1 MDKEFTESLK
11 RWLETPRK
19 ERDVREG
26 AELLLRINGNRHI
39 YNLAMNRP
47 EAAHD
52 HVEYDLKKFLQI
64 RLDGHTMESIRE
76 MESELLP
83 KVRSLI
89 PLPEEETESEF
100 AEDENVEEIIPSPEE
115 ETESEFSEDENVEET
130 PTAPNV
136 HRGRRPDHDDLPE
149 HIRAIYD
156 RGGELYEKIRRTF
169 TELQDLEKAPPCDR
183 YEKIKILEGLY
194 EEYIAGW
201 DEYDA
206 YGTADEG
213 EETAEPADQG
223 NEAKRVAAARKFIST
238 HVAKLEQL
246 LKAEEPAP
254 DEIEEERRQITE
266 RITLIVE
273 TGGSFKSD
281 FAQRLKDAGVE
292 VPTEQP
298 TAGEE

>member
-11 RWLETPRK
+11 RWLETPRE

-52 HVEYDLKKFLQI
+52 HVEHDLKKFLQI
-64 RLDGHTMESIRE
+64 RLDGHTVESIRE
-76 MESELLP
+76 MEHELLP

-89 PLPEEETESEF
+89 PPPEEETESEL
-100 AEDENVEEIIPSPEE
+100 
-115 ETESEFSEDENVEET
+115 SEDDTVEET
-130 PTAPNV
+130 PTAPNA
-136 HRGRRPDHDDLPE
+136 HRGRRPDHDELPE

-194 EEYIAGW
+194 ESTSPAGMNTTRM
-201 DEYDA
+201 A
-206 YGTADEG
+206 PPTK
-213 EETAEPADQG
+213 TKKQL
-223 NEAKRVAAARKFIST
+223 NRKIRAT
-238 HVAKLEQL
+238 
-246 LKAEEPAP
+246 
-254 DEIEEERRQITE
+254 R
-266 RITLIVE
+266 
-273 TGGSFKSD
+273 
-281 FAQRLKDAGVE
+281 
-292 VPTEQP
+292 
-298 TAGEE
+298 

>member
-11 RWLETPRK
+11 RWLETPRE

-64 RLDGHTMESIRE
+64 RIDGHTVESIRE
-76 MESELLP
+76 MERELLP

-89 PLPEEETESEF
+89 PPPEEETESEL
-100 AEDENVEEIIPSPEE
+100 
-115 ETESEFSEDENVEET
+115 SEDDTVEET

-213 EETAEPADQG
+213 EETAEPEDPG
-223 NEAKRVAAARKFIST
+223 NEVKRVVAARKFIST

-246 LKAEEPAP
+246 LKTEEPAP

-266 RITLIVE
+266 RINLIVE
-273 TGGSFKSD
+273 TGGSFKPD
-281 FAQRLKDAGVE
+281 FAQRLRDIGVE
-292 VPTEQP
+292 MPTEQP
-298 TAGEE
+298 TAE

>member
-11 RWLETPRK
+11 RWLETPRE

-64 RLDGHTMESIRE
+64 RLDGHTVESIRE
-76 MESELLP
+76 MERELLP
-83 KVRSLI
+83 KVRTLI
-89 PLPEEETESEF
+89 PPPEEETESEL
-100 AEDENVEEIIPSPEE
+100 
-115 ETESEFSEDENVEET
+115 SEDDTVEET

-136 HRGRRPDHDDLPE
+136 HRGRRPDHDELPE

-206 YGTADEG
+206 YGTADED
-213 EETAEPADQG
+213 EETTEPEDPG

-246 LKAEEPAP
+246 LKTEEPAP

-266 RITLIVE
+266 RINLIVE
-273 TGGSFKSD
+273 TGGSFKPD
-281 FAQRLKDAGVE
+281 FAQRLRDIGVE
-292 VPTEQP
+292 MPTEQP
-298 TAGEE
+298 TAE

>member
-11 RWLETPRK
+11 RWLETPRE

-89 PLPEEETESEF
+89 PP
-100 AEDENVEEIIPSPEE
+100 PEE
-115 ETESEFSEDENVEET
+115 ETESEFSEDDTVEET

-213 EETAEPADQG
+213 EETTEPADQG

-266 RITLIVE
+266 RINLIVE
-273 TGGSFKSD
+273 TGGSFKPD
-281 FAQRLKDAGVE
+281 FAQRLRDIGVE
-292 VPTEQP
+292 MSTEQP
-298 TAGEE
+298 TAE

>member
-11 RWLETPRK
+11 RWLETPRE
-19 ERDVREG
+19 ERDVKEG

-64 RLDGHTMESIRE
+64 RIDGHTVESIRE
-76 MESELLP
+76 MERELLP

-89 PLPEEETESEF
+89 PPPEEETESEL
-100 AEDENVEEIIPSPEE
+100 
-115 ETESEFSEDENVEET
+115 SEDDTVEET

-136 HRGRRPDHDDLPE
+136 HRGRRPDHDELPE

-213 EETAEPADQG
+213 EETIEPADQG

-266 RITLIVE
+266 RINLIVE
-273 TGGSFKSD
+273 TGGSFKPD
-281 FAQRLKDAGVE
+281 FAQRLRDIGVE
-292 VPTEQP
+292 MPTEPP
-298 TAGEE
+298 TAE

>member
-11 RWLETPRK
+11 RWLETPRE

-64 RLDGHTMESIRE
+64 RLDGHTVESIRE
-76 MESELLP
+76 MEHELLP

-89 PLPEEETESEF
+89 PP
-100 AEDENVEEIIPSPEE
+100 PEE
-115 ETESEFSEDENVEET
+115 ETESEFSEDDTVEET

-169 TELQDLEKAPPCDR
+169 TELQDMEKAPPCDR

-213 EETAEPADQG
+213 EETTEPADQG
-223 NEAKRVAAARKFIST
+223 NEVKRVAAARKFIST

-246 LKAEEPAP
+246 LKGEEPAP

-266 RITLIVE
+266 RINLIVE
-273 TGGSFKSD
+273 TGGSFKPD
-281 FAQRLKDAGVE
+281 FAQRLRDIGVE
-292 VPTEQP
+292 MSTEQP
-298 TAGEE
+298 TAE

>member
-11 RWLETPRK
+11 RWLETPRE

-64 RLDGHTMESIRE
+64 RLDGHTVESIRE
-76 MESELLP
+76 MERELLP
-83 KVRSLI
+83 KVCSLI
-89 PLPEEETESEF
+89 PTL
-100 AEDENVEEIIPSPEE
+100 EE

-169 TELQDLEKAPPCDR
+169 TELQDMEKAPPCDR

-206 YGTADEG
+206 YSTADEG
-213 EETAEPADQG
+213 EETTEPADQG

>member
-11 RWLETPRK
+11 RWLETPRE

-64 RLDGHTMESIRE
+64 RLDGHTVESIRE
-76 MESELLP
+76 MERELLP
-83 KVRSLI
+83 KVRTLI
-89 PLPEEETESEF
+89 PPPEEETESEL
-100 AEDENVEEIIPSPEE
+100 
-115 ETESEFSEDENVEET
+115 SEDDTVEET

-136 HRGRRPDHDDLPE
+136 HRGRRPDHDELPE

-206 YGTADEG
+206 YGTADED
-213 EETAEPADQG
+213 EETTEPEDPG

-246 LKAEEPAP
+246 LKTEEPAP

-266 RITLIVE
+266 RINLIVE
-273 TGGSFKSD
+273 TGGSFKPD
-281 FAQRLKDAGVE
+281 FAQR
-292 VPTEQP
+292 
-298 TAGEE
+298 

>member
-11 RWLETPRK
+11 RWLETPRE

-64 RLDGHTMESIRE
+64 RLDGHTVESIRE
-76 MESELLP
+76 MERELLP

-89 PLPEEETESEF
+89 PP
-100 AEDENVEEIIPSPEE
+100 PEE
-115 ETESEFSEDENVEET
+115 ETESEFSEDDTVEET

-136 HRGRRPDHDDLPE
+136 HRGRRPDHDELPE

-169 TELQDLEKAPPCDR
+169 TELQDLETAPPCDR

-213 EETAEPADQG
+213 EETTEPEDPG
-223 NEAKRVAAARKFIST
+223 NEVKRVTAARKFIST

-246 LKAEEPAP
+246 LKTEEPAP

-266 RITLIVE
+266 RINLIVE
-273 TGGSFKSD
+273 TGGSFKPD
-281 FAQRLKDAGVE
+281 FAQRLRDIGVE
-292 VPTEQP
+292 MPTEQP
-298 TAGEE
+298 TAE

>member
-11 RWLETPRK
+11 RWLETPRE

-64 RLDGHTMESIRE
+64 RLDGHTVESIRE
-76 MESELLP
+76 MEHELLP

-89 PLPEEETESEF
+89 PPPEEETESEL
-100 AEDENVEEIIPSPEE
+100 
-115 ETESEFSEDENVEET
+115 SEDDTVEET
-130 PTAPNV
+130 PTAPNA
-136 HRGRRPDHDDLPE
+136 HRGRCPDHDELPE

-206 YGTADEG
+206 YGTADED
-213 EETAEPADQG
+213 EETTEPEDPG
-223 NEAKRVAAARKFIST
+223 NEVKRVVAARKFIST

-246 LKAEEPAP
+246 LKTEEPAP

-266 RITLIVE
+266 RITLIVT
-273 TGGSFKSD
+273 TGGSFKPD
-281 FAQRLKDAGVE
+281 FAQRLRDIGVE
-292 VPTEQP
+292 MPTEQP
-298 TAGEE
+298 TAE

>member
-11 RWLETPRK
+11 RWLETPRE
-19 ERDVREG
+19 ERDVKEG

-64 RLDGHTMESIRE
+64 RIDGHTVESIRE
-76 MESELLP
+76 MERELLP

-89 PLPEEETESEF
+89 PPPEEETESEL
-100 AEDENVEEIIPSPEE
+100 
-115 ETESEFSEDENVEET
+115 SEDDTVEET

-156 RGGELYEKIRRTF
+156 RGGELYDKIRRTF

-213 EETAEPADQG
+213 EETTEPADQG

-246 LKAEEPAP
+246 LKTEEPAP

-266 RITLIVE
+266 RINLIVE
-273 TGGSFKSD
+273 TGGSFKPD
-281 FAQRLKDAGVE
+281 FAQRLRDIGVE
-292 VPTEQP
+292 MPTEPP
-298 TAGEE
+298 TAE

>member
-1 MDKEFTESLK
+1 M
-11 RWLETPRK
+11 
-19 ERDVREG
+19 REG

-64 RLDGHTMESIRE
+64 RLDGHTVESIRE
-76 MESELLP
+76 MERELLP
-83 KVRSLI
+83 KVRTLI
-89 PLPEEETESEF
+89 PPPEEETESEL
-100 AEDENVEEIIPSPEE
+100 
-115 ETESEFSEDENVEET
+115 SEDDTVEET
-130 PTAPNV
+130 PTAPNA
-136 HRGRRPDHDDLPE
+136 HRGRRPDHDELPE

-213 EETAEPADQG
+213 EETAEPEDPG
-223 NEAKRVAAARKFIST
+223 NEVKRVVAARKFIST

-246 LKAEEPAP
+246 LKTEEPAP

-266 RITLIVE
+266 RINLIVE
-273 TGGSFKSD
+273 TGGSFKPD
-281 FAQRLKDAGVE
+281 FAQRLRDIGVE
-292 VPTEQP
+292 MPTEQP
-298 TAGEE
+298 TAE

>member
-11 RWLETPRK
+11 RWLETPRE

-64 RLDGHTMESIRE
+64 RLDGHTVESIRE
-76 MESELLP
+76 MERELLP
-83 KVRSLI
+83 KVRTLI
-89 PLPEEETESEF
+89 PPPEEETESEL
-100 AEDENVEEIIPSPEE
+100 
-115 ETESEFSEDENVEET
+115 SEDDTVEET

-136 HRGRRPDHDDLPE
+136 HRGRRPDHDELPE

-206 YGTADEG
+206 YGTADED
-213 EETAEPADQG
+213 EDTTEPEDPG
-223 NEAKRVAAARKFIST
+223 NEVKRVVAARKFIST

-246 LKAEEPAP
+246 LKTEEPAP

-266 RITLIVE
+266 RINLIVE
-273 TGGSFKSD
+273 TGGSFKPD
-281 FAQRLKDAGVE
+281 FAQRLRDIGVE
-292 VPTEQP
+292 MPTEQP
-298 TAGEE
+298 TAE

>member
-11 RWLETPRK
+11 RWLETPRE

-89 PLPEEETESEF
+89 PPPEEETESEF
-100 AEDENVEEIIPSPEE
+100 AEDDI
-115 ETESEFSEDENVEET
+115 VEET

-136 HRGRRPDHDDLPE
+136 HRGRRPDHDELPE

-213 EETAEPADQG
+213 EDTTEPADQG

-266 RITLIVE
+266 RINLIVE
-273 TGGSFKSD
+273 TDGSFKPD
-281 FAQRLKDAGVE
+281 FAQRLRDIGVE
-292 VPTEQP
+292 MSTEQP
-298 TAGEE
+298 TAE

>member
-11 RWLETPRK
+11 RWLETPRE

-83 KVRSLI
+83 KVRTLI
-89 PLPEEETESEF
+89 PPPEEETESEF
-100 AEDENVEEIIPSPEE
+100 AEDDI
-115 ETESEFSEDENVEET
+115 VEET

-213 EETAEPADQG
+213 EDTTEPADQG

-266 RITLIVE
+266 RINLIVE
-273 TGGSFKSD
+273 TGGSFKPD
-281 FAQRLKDAGVE
+281 FAQRLRDIGVE
-292 VPTEQP
+292 MSTEQP
-298 TAGEE
+298 TAE

>member
-11 RWLETPRK
+11 RWLETPRE

-64 RLDGHTMESIRE
+64 RLDGHTVESIRE
-76 MESELLP
+76 MERELLP

-89 PLPEEETESEF
+89 PP
-100 AEDENVEEIIPSPEE
+100 PEE
-115 ETESEFSEDENVEET
+115 ETESEFSEDDTVEET
-130 PTAPNV
+130 PPAPNV
-136 HRGRRPDHDDLPE
+136 HRGRRPDHDELPE

-169 TELQDLEKAPPCDR
+169 TELQDLENAPPCDR

-206 YGTADEG
+206 YGTAAED
-213 EETAEPADQG
+213 EETTEPEDPG
-223 NEAKRVAAARKFIST
+223 NEVKRVSAARKFIST

-246 LKAEEPAP
+246 LKTEEPAP

-266 RITLIVE
+266 RINLIVE
-273 TGGSFKSD
+273 TGGSFKPD
-281 FAQRLKDAGVE
+281 FAQRLRDIGVE
-292 VPTEQP
+292 MPTEQP
-298 TAGEE
+298 TAE

>member
-11 RWLETPRK
+11 RWLETPRE

-52 HVEYDLKKFLQI
+52 HVEHDLKKFLQI
-64 RLDGHTMESIRE
+64 RLDGHTVESIRE
-76 MESELLP
+76 MERELLP
-83 KVRSLI
+83 KVRTLI
-89 PLPEEETESEF
+89 PPPEEETESEL
-100 AEDENVEEIIPSPEE
+100 
-115 ETESEFSEDENVEET
+115 SEDDTVEET
-130 PTAPNV
+130 PTAPNA
-136 HRGRRPDHDDLPE
+136 HRGRRPDHDELPE

-206 YGTADEG
+206 YGTADED
-213 EETAEPADQG
+213 EETTEPEDPG
-223 NEAKRVAAARKFIST
+223 NEVKRVSAARKFIST

-246 LKAEEPAP
+246 LKTEEPAP

-266 RITLIVE
+266 RINLIVT
-273 TGGSFKSD
+273 TGGSFKPD
-281 FAQRLKDAGVE
+281 FAQRLRDIGVE
-292 VPTEQP
+292 MPTEQP
-298 TAGEE
+298 TAE

>member
-1 MDKEFTESLK
+1 MIMDKKFTESLK
-11 RWLETPRK
+11 RWLDTPRE

-64 RLDGHTMESIRE
+64 RLDGHTVESIRE
-76 MESELLP
+76 MERELLP

-89 PLPEEETESEF
+89 PPPEEETESKL
-100 AEDENVEEIIPSPEE
+100 
-115 ETESEFSEDENVEET
+115 SEDDTVEET

-136 HRGRRPDHDDLPE
+136 HRGRRSDHDELPE
-149 HIRAIYD
+149 HIRTIYD

-169 TELQDLEKAPPCDR
+169 SELQDLEKAPPCDR
-183 YEKIKILEGLY
+183 YEKIKILEELY

-213 EETAEPADQG
+213 EDTTEPADQG

-246 LKAEEPAP
+246 LQTEVPAP

-266 RITLIVE
+266 RINLIVE
-273 TGGSFKSD
+273 TGGSFKPD
-281 FAQRLKDAGVE
+281 FAQRLRDIGVE
-292 VPTEQP
+292 MPTEP
-298 TAGEE
+298 TTAE

>member
-11 RWLETPRK
+11 RWLETPRE

-64 RLDGHTMESIRE
+64 RIDGHTVESIRE
-76 MESELLP
+76 MERELLP
-83 KVRSLI
+83 KVRTLI
-89 PLPEEETESEF
+89 PPPEEETESEL
-100 AEDENVEEIIPSPEE
+100 
-115 ETESEFSEDENVEET
+115 SEDDTVEET

-136 HRGRRPDHDDLPE
+136 HRGRRPDHDELPE

-206 YGTADEG
+206 YGTADED
-213 EETAEPADQG
+213 EETTEPEDPG

-246 LKAEEPAP
+246 LKTEEPAP

-266 RITLIVE
+266 RINLIVE
-273 TGGSFKSD
+273 TGGSFKPD
-281 FAQRLKDAGVE
+281 FAQRLRDIGVE
-292 VPTEQP
+292 MPTEQP
-298 TAGEE
+298 TAE

>member
-11 RWLETPRK
+11 RWLETPRE

-64 RLDGHTMESIRE
+64 RLDGHTVESIRE
-76 MESELLP
+76 MERELLP

-89 PLPEEETESEF
+89 PP
-100 AEDENVEEIIPSPEE
+100 PEE
-115 ETESEFSEDENVEET
+115 ETESEFSEDDTVEET
-130 PTAPNV
+130 PAAQNV
-136 HRGRRPDHDDLPE
+136 HRGRRPDHDELPE

-169 TELQDLEKAPPCDR
+169 TELQDLENAPPCDR
-183 YEKIKILEGLY
+183 YEKIKILEGFY

-206 YGTADEG
+206 YGTAAED
-213 EETAEPADQG
+213 EETTEPEDPG
-223 NEAKRVAAARKFIST
+223 NEVKRVSAARKFIST

-298 TAGEE
+298 TAEEE

>member
-11 RWLETPRK
+11 RWLETPRE

-64 RLDGHTMESIRE
+64 RLDGHTVESIRE
-76 MESELLP
+76 MERELLP

-89 PLPEEETESEF
+89 PPPEEEKESEL
-100 AEDENVEEIIPSPEE
+100 
-115 ETESEFSEDENVEET
+115 SEDDTVVER

-213 EETAEPADQG
+213 EETAEPEDPG
-223 NEAKRVAAARKFIST
+223 NEVKRVVAARKFIST

-246 LKAEEPAP
+246 LKTEEPAP

-266 RITLIVE
+266 RINLIVE
-273 TGGSFKSD
+273 TGGSFKPD
-281 FAQRLKDAGVE
+281 FAQRLRDIGVE
-292 VPTEQP
+292 MPTEQP
-298 TAGEE
+298 TAE

>member
-11 RWLETPRK
+11 RWLETPRE

-64 RLDGHTMESIRE
+64 RLDGHTVESIRE
-76 MESELLP
+76 MEHELLP

-89 PLPEEETESEF
+89 PPPEEETESEL
-100 AEDENVEEIIPSPEE
+100 
-115 ETESEFSEDENVEET
+115 SEDDTVEET

-136 HRGRRPDHDDLPE
+136 HRGRRPDHDEVPE

-183 YEKIKILEGLY
+183 YEKIKILEALY

-206 YGTADEG
+206 YGTADED
-213 EETAEPADQG
+213 EDTTEPEDPG
-223 NEAKRVAAARKFIST
+223 NEVKRVSAARKFIST

-246 LKAEEPAP
+246 LKTEEPAP

-266 RITLIVE
+266 RINLIVE
-273 TGGSFKSD
+273 TGGSFKPD
-281 FAQRLKDAGVE
+281 FAQRLRDIGVE
-292 VPTEQP
+292 MPTEQP
-298 TAGEE
+298 TAE

>member
-11 RWLETPRK
+11 RWLETPRE

-64 RLDGHTMESIRE
+64 RLDGHTVESIRE
-76 MESELLP
+76 MERELLP

-89 PLPEEETESEF
+89 PPPEEETESEL
-100 AEDENVEEIIPSPEE
+100 
-115 ETESEFSEDENVEET
+115 SEDDTVEET

-206 YGTADEG
+206 YGTADED
-213 EETAEPADQG
+213 EETTEPEDPG

-246 LKAEEPAP
+246 LKTEEPAP

-266 RITLIVE
+266 RINLIVE
-273 TGGSFKSD
+273 TGGSFKPD
-281 FAQRLKDAGVE
+281 FAQRLRDIGVE
-292 VPTEQP
+292 MPTEQP
-298 TAGEE
+298 TAE

>member
-11 RWLETPRK
+11 RWLETPRE

-64 RLDGHTMESIRE
+64 RLDGHTVESIRE
-76 MESELLP
+76 MERELLP

-89 PLPEEETESEF
+89 PPPEEETESEL
-100 AEDENVEEIIPSPEE
+100 
-115 ETESEFSEDENVEET
+115 SEDDTVEET
-130 PTAPNV
+130 PTAPNA
-136 HRGRRPDHDDLPE
+136 HRGRRPDHGELPE

-206 YGTADEG
+206 YGTADED
-213 EETAEPADQG
+213 EETTEPEDPG
-223 NEAKRVAAARKFIST
+223 NEVKRVAAARKFISA

-246 LKAEEPAP
+246 LKTEEPAP

-266 RITLIVE
+266 RINLIVE
-273 TGGSFKSD
+273 TGGSFKPD
-281 FAQRLKDAGVE
+281 FAQRLRDIGVE
-292 VPTEQP
+292 MPTEQP
-298 TAGEE
+298 TAE

>member
-11 RWLETPRK
+11 RWLETPRE

-39 YNLAMNRP
+39 YNVAMNRP

-64 RLDGHTMESIRE
+64 RLDGHTVESIRE
-76 MESELLP
+76 MERELLP
-83 KVRSLI
+83 KVRTLI
-89 PLPEEETESEF
+89 PPPEEETESEL
-100 AEDENVEEIIPSPEE
+100 
-115 ETESEFSEDENVEET
+115 SEDDTVEET

-136 HRGRRPDHDDLPE
+136 HRGRRPDHDELPE
-149 HIRAIYD
+149 HVRAIYD

-206 YGTADEG
+206 YGTADED
-213 EETAEPADQG
+213 EETTEPEDQG
-223 NEAKRVAAARKFIST
+223 NEVKRVVAARKFIST

-246 LKAEEPAP
+246 LKTEEPAP

-266 RITLIVE
+266 RINLIVE
-273 TGGSFKSD
+273 TGGSFKPD
-281 FAQRLKDAGVE
+281 FAQRLRDIGVE
-292 VPTEQP
+292 MPTEQP
-298 TAGEE
+298 TAE

>member
-11 RWLETPRK
+11 RWLETPRE

-64 RLDGHTMESIRE
+64 RLDGHTVESIRE
-76 MESELLP
+76 MEHELLP

-89 PLPEEETESEF
+89 PPPEEETESEL
-100 AEDENVEEIIPSPEE
+100 
-115 ETESEFSEDENVEET
+115 SEDDTVEET
-130 PTAPNV
+130 PTAPNG
-136 HRGRRPDHDDLPE
+136 HRGRRPDHDELPE

-206 YGTADEG
+206 YGTADED
-213 EETAEPADQG
+213 EETTEPENPG
-223 NEAKRVAAARKFIST
+223 NEAKRVAAARKFISA

-246 LKAEEPAP
+246 LKTEEPAP

-266 RITLIVE
+266 RINLIVE
-273 TGGSFKSD
+273 TGGSFKPD
-281 FAQRLKDAGVE
+281 FAQRLRDIGVE
-292 VPTEQP
+292 MPTEQP
-298 TAGEE
+298 TAE

>member
-11 RWLETPRK
+11 RWLETPRE

-64 RLDGHTMESIRE
+64 RLDGHTVESIRE
-76 MESELLP
+76 MEHELLP

-89 PLPEEETESEF
+89 PP
-100 AEDENVEEIIPSPEE
+100 PEE
-115 ETESEFSEDENVEET
+115 ETESEFSEDDTVEET

-156 RGGELYEKIRRTF
+156 RGGELYEKIRQTF
-169 TELQDLEKAPPCDR
+169 TELQDMEKAPPCDR

-213 EETAEPADQG
+213 EETTEPADQG

-246 LKAEEPAP
+246 LKTEEPAP

-266 RITLIVE
+266 RINLIEE
-273 TGGSFKSD
+273 TGGSFKPD
-281 FAQRLKDAGVE
+281 FAQRLRDIGVE
-292 VPTEQP
+292 MSTDQP
-298 TAGEE
+298 TAE

>member
-11 RWLETPRK
+11 RWLETPRE

-64 RLDGHTMESIRE
+64 RLDGHTVESIRE
-76 MESELLP
+76 MERELLP
-83 KVRSLI
+83 KVRTLI
-89 PLPEEETESEF
+89 PPPEEETESEL
-100 AEDENVEEIIPSPEE
+100 
-115 ETESEFSEDENVEET
+115 SEDDTVEET

-136 HRGRRPDHDDLPE
+136 HRGRRPDHDELPE
-149 HIRAIYD
+149 HVRAIYD

-213 EETAEPADQG
+213 EETAEPEDPG
-223 NEAKRVAAARKFIST
+223 NEVKRVVAARKFIST

-246 LKAEEPAP
+246 LKTEEPAP

-266 RITLIVE
+266 RINLIVE
-273 TGGSFKSD
+273 TGGSFKPD
-281 FAQRLKDAGVE
+281 FAQRLRDIGVE
-292 VPTEQP
+292 MPTEQP
-298 TAGEE
+298 TAE

>member
-11 RWLETPRK
+11 RWLETPRE
-19 ERDVREG
+19 ERDVKEG

-64 RLDGHTMESIRE
+64 RIDGHTVESIRE
-76 MESELLP
+76 MERELLP

-89 PLPEEETESEF
+89 PPPEEETESEL
-100 AEDENVEEIIPSPEE
+100 
-115 ETESEFSEDENVEET
+115 SEDDTVEET

-156 RGGELYEKIRRTF
+156 RGGELYDKIRRTF

-213 EETAEPADQG
+213 EETIEPADQG

-266 RITLIVE
+266 RINLIVE
-273 TGGSFKSD
+273 TGGSFKPD
-281 FAQRLKDAGVE
+281 FAQRLRDIGVE
-292 VPTEQP
+292 MPTEPP
-298 TAGEE
+298 TAE

>member
-11 RWLETPRK
+11 RWLETPRE

-64 RLDGHTMESIRE
+64 RLDGHTVESIRE
-76 MESELLP
+76 MERELLP
-83 KVRSLI
+83 KVRTLI
-89 PLPEEETESEF
+89 PPPEEETESEL
-100 AEDENVEEIIPSPEE
+100 
-115 ETESEFSEDENVEET
+115 SEDDTVEET

-136 HRGRRPDHDDLPE
+136 HRGRRPDHDELPE
-149 HIRAIYD
+149 HVRAIYD

-206 YGTADEG
+206 YGTADED
-213 EETAEPADQG
+213 EETTEPEDQG
-223 NEAKRVAAARKFIST
+223 NEVKRVVAARKFIST

-246 LKAEEPAP
+246 LKTEEPAP

-266 RITLIVE
+266 RINLIVE
-273 TGGSFKSD
+273 TGGSFKPD
-281 FAQRLKDAGVE
+281 FAQRLRDIGVE
-292 VPTEQP
+292 MPTEQP
-298 TAGEE
+298 TAE

>member
-11 RWLETPRK
+11 RWLETPRE

-64 RLDGHTMESIRE
+64 RLDGHTVESIRE
-76 MESELLP
+76 MERELLP
-83 KVRSLI
+83 KVRTLI
-89 PLPEEETESEF
+89 PPPEEETESEL
-100 AEDENVEEIIPSPEE
+100 
-115 ETESEFSEDENVEET
+115 SEDDTVEET
-130 PTAPNV
+130 PIAPNV
-136 HRGRRPDHDDLPE
+136 HRGRRPDHDELPE
-149 HIRAIYD
+149 HVRAIYD
-156 RGGELYEKIRRTF
+156 RGGELYAKIRRTF

-206 YGTADEG
+206 YGTADED
-213 EETAEPADQG
+213 EETTEPEDPG
-223 NEAKRVAAARKFIST
+223 NEVKRVVAARKFIST

-246 LKAEEPAP
+246 LKTEEPAP

-266 RITLIVE
+266 RINLIVE
-273 TGGSFKSD
+273 TGGSFKPD
-281 FAQRLKDAGVE
+281 FAQRLRDIGVE
-292 VPTEQP
+292 MLTEQP
-298 TAGEE
+298 TAE

>member
-11 RWLETPRK
+11 RWLETPRE
-19 ERDVREG
+19 ERDVKEG

-64 RLDGHTMESIRE
+64 RIDGHTVESIRE
-76 MESELLP
+76 MERELLP

-89 PLPEEETESEF
+89 PPPEEETESEL
-100 AEDENVEEIIPSPEE
+100 
-115 ETESEFSEDENVEET
+115 SEDDTVEET

-156 RGGELYEKIRRTF
+156 RGGELYDKIRRTF

-213 EETAEPADQG
+213 EETTEPGDLG

-266 RITLIVE
+266 RINLIVE
-273 TGGSFKSD
+273 TGGSFKPD
-281 FAQRLKDAGVE
+281 FAQRLRDIGVE
-292 VPTEQP
+292 MPTEPP
-298 TAGEE
+298 TAE

>member
-11 RWLETPRK
+11 RWLETPRE

-64 RLDGHTMESIRE
+64 RLDGHTVESIRE
-76 MESELLP
+76 MERELLP
-83 KVRSLI
+83 KVRTLI
-89 PLPEEETESEF
+89 PPPEEETESEL
-100 AEDENVEEIIPSPEE
+100 
-115 ETESEFSEDENVEET
+115 SEDDTVEET

-136 HRGRRPDHDDLPE
+136 HRGRRPDHDELPE

-206 YGTADEG
+206 YGTADED
-213 EETAEPADQG
+213 EETTEPEDPG
-223 NEAKRVAAARKFIST
+223 NEVKRVVAARKFIST

-246 LKAEEPAP
+246 LKTEEPAP

-266 RITLIVE
+266 RITLIVT
-273 TGGSFKSD
+273 TGGSFKPD
-281 FAQRLKDAGVE
+281 FAQRLRDIGVE
-292 VPTEQP
+292 MPPEQP
-298 TAGEE
+298 TAE

>member
-11 RWLETPRK
+11 RWLETPRE

-89 PLPEEETESEF
+89 PPPEEETESEF
-100 AEDENVEEIIPSPEE
+100 AEDDI
-115 ETESEFSEDENVEET
+115 VEET

-213 EETAEPADQG
+213 EETTEPADQG

-246 LKAEEPAP
+246 LKAEESAP

-266 RITLIVE
+266 RINLIVE
-273 TGGSFKSD
+273 TGGSFKPD
-281 FAQRLKDAGVE
+281 FAQRLRDIGVE
-292 VPTEQP
+292 MPTEQP
-298 TAGEE
+298 TAE

>member
-11 RWLETPRK
+11 RWLETPRE
-19 ERDVREG
+19 ERDVKEG

-64 RLDGHTMESIRE
+64 RIDGHTVESIRE
-76 MESELLP
+76 MERELLP

-89 PLPEEETESEF
+89 PPPEEETESEL
-100 AEDENVEEIIPSPEE
+100 
-115 ETESEFSEDENVEET
+115 SEDGTIEET

-156 RGGELYEKIRRTF
+156 RGGELYDKIRRTF

-213 EETAEPADQG
+213 EETTEPEDPG
-223 NEAKRVAAARKFIST
+223 NEVKRVSAARKFIST

-266 RITLIVE
+266 RINLIVE
-273 TGGSFKSD
+273 TGGSFKPD
-281 FAQRLKDAGVE
+281 FAQRLRDIGVE
-292 VPTEQP
+292 MPTEPP
-298 TAGEE
+298 TAE

>member
-11 RWLETPRK
+11 RWLETPRE

-64 RLDGHTMESIRE
+64 RLDGHTVESIRE
-76 MESELLP
+76 MEHELLP
-83 KVRSLI
+83 KVRSLV
-89 PLPEEETESEF
+89 PPPEEETESEL
-100 AEDENVEEIIPSPEE
+100 
-115 ETESEFSEDENVEET
+115 SEDDTAEET

-156 RGGELYEKIRRTF
+156 RGGELYDKIRQTF

-213 EETAEPADQG
+213 EETTEPADQG

-266 RITLIVE
+266 RINLIVE
-273 TGGSFKSD
+273 TGGSFKPD
-281 FAQRLKDAGVE
+281 FAQRLRDIGVE
-292 VPTEQP
+292 MPTEPP
-298 TAGEE
+298 TAE